1 MKKYFKVNIL
11 PEFQRLFL
19 SSNHN
24 SCMYIKYYCKLGE
37 KGRSNF
43 MIRPS
48 RKRNYK
54 GKTAEQMLEENKDY
68 KKENDRL
75 IETINNMKYDI
86 EDYDR
91 LKVEYD

>member
-1 MKKYFKVNIL
+1 
-11 PEFQRLFL
+11 
-19 SSNHN
+19 
-24 SCMYIKYYCKLGE
+24 
-37 KGRSNF
+37 
-43 MIRPS
+43 
-48 RKRNYK
+48 
-54 GKTAEQMLEENKDY
+54 MLEENKDY